1 MSKTFSKI
9 STKNFD
15 DSFFSTFFVLS
26 RFRVFLSDG
35 SSKTLQ
41 KTFCKKNHVEN
52 ILQKIRPK
60 IQNRL
65 FLEKVFIMFLGV
77 SR

>member
-1 MSKTFSKI
+1 MGVQKHYK
-9 STKNFD
+9 K
-15 DSFFSTFFVLS
+15 
-26 RFRVFLSDG
+26 RFA
-35 SSKTLQ
+35 
-41 KTFCKKNHVEN
+41 KKNHVEN

-65 FLEKVFIMFLGV
+65 FLEKIFITFLGV